1 MRIKYF
7 LYLFKFV
14 YNSRQICFMIK
25 EGNKIIYPELS
36 YEIMNALFEVHSKL
50 GNRYKE
56 KYYQRAVALAF
67 DKRRLK
73 YNKELAINL
82 LFQNKVIGKYFLD
95 FLVEDKIIVELKTVT
110 EISYDDIRQTWAYLK
125 AKNLRLG
132 ILANFR
138 SKSLTYKRIVNSNFK
153 NSH

>member
-1 MRIKYF
+1 
-7 LYLFKFV
+7 V
-14 YNSRQICFMIK
+14 IK

-36 YEIMNALFEVHSKL
+36 YEIMGALFEVHGKL

-56 KYYQRAVALAF
+56 KYYQRAAALAF
-67 DKRRLK
+67 DERKLK
-73 YNKELAINL
+73 YKKELAVSL
-82 LFQNKVIGKYFLD
+82 LFQNKIIGKYYLD

-110 EISYDDIRQTWAYLK
+110 EISYNEVRQVWAYLK

-138 SKSLTYKRIVNSNFK
+138 SKSSTYKRIVSPNFK